1 MRITVE
7 LSLYPLAPDFVGH
20 IKDYIHGLQAEP
32 GLEVVTNQM
41 STQLRGEY
49 EVVMGAVS
57 RCTRTAMERIH
68 PLVLVAKFLNSDLP
82 IGRLPD
88 LD

>member
-1 MRITVE
+1 MVLVDRPSHN
-7 LSLYPLAPDFVGH
+7 LQLHLLAV
-20 IKDYIHGLQAEP
+20 QRRQCRR
-32 GLEVVTNQM
+32 LEVVTNQM

-49 EVVMGAVS
+49 EVVMSAVS

-68 PLVLVAKFLNSDLP
+68 PLVLVAKFLSSDLP